1 MAAIAVV
8 RLTGLRASDFL
19 SSYFDRDPIPLK
31 PTRGILRSGTDII
44 DDPVVVLSSDGNI
57 ADINLHGGAWVVK
70 ATLELARQEGFE
82 VVTDS
87 AGVAGIAAID
97 AECELEREVISYL
110 PMATTRLAISS
121 LLAQEDAWRDL
132 KAHPPDVQVVQQLL
146 ADRRLH
152 WLLHPPR
159 VAIVGAENVGKST
172 LANQLFAQE
181 RSITADVPGTT
192 RDWVGELANI
202 DGLVVTLIDTPGV
215 RHTSDEIER
224 QAIDR
229 AVART
234 READL
239 VMILLDV

>member
-132 KAHPPDVQVVQQLL
+132 KAHPPDVQAVQQLL

-152 WLLHPPR
+152 WLLHRPR
-159 VAIVGAENVGKST
+159 VAIVGAENVGKSK
-172 LANQLFAQE
+172 LASQLVAQE

-192 RDWVGELANI
+192 RDWVGETANLNGLA
-202 DGLVVTLIDTPGV
+202 GQLVDTPGL
-215 RHTSDEIER
+215 RETDDPIET
-224 QAIDR
+224 QAIRQSSDQIR
-229 AVART
+229 A
-234 READL
+234 ADL
-239 VMILLDV
+239 V